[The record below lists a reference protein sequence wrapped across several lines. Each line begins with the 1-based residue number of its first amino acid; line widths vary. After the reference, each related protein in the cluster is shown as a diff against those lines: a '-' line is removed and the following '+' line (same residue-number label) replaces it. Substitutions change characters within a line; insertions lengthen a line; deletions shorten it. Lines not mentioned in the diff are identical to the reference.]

1 MDSVVLTSETAQE
14 APRSFATTVT
24 PSTAT
29 AAAAAASD
37 EIRKMKRRQYQQKRR
52 QSVANKKLSARV
64 QNQPVNNVMDTV
76 PSAVS
81 VIPTETMNVQSGG
94 NGGCSGGLSSGSDV
108 GRSFRSGQEAKSK
121 RIQIQGIGL
130 LRFCRSHHGPN
141 PNRFAFVDCSRASTW
156 SQTPFRPAP
165 EISPHSSPGLT
176 KTTKTIRIQP
186 PR

>member
-1 MDSVVLTSETAQE
+1 MVLTSETVQE
-14 APRSFATTVT
+14 AARSFATTVT

-94 NGGCSGGLSSGSDV
+94 SGGCSGGLSSGSDV

-121 RIQIQGIGL
+121 GSKYKELDYDGFVEAIMAQIRTALPSLTVQEPQLGRRRLSG
-130 LRFCRSHHGPN
+130 RRRRSHP
-141 PNRFAFVDCSRASTW
+141 
-156 SQTPFRPAP
+156 
-165 EISPHSSPGLT
+165 
-176 KTTKTIRIQP
+176 IRLQD
-186 PR
+186 